1 MTKIIS
7 ASILS
12 ADAAHLGQE
21 CCDVLA
27 AGANWVHVDVMD
39 GFFVPQLTWGSKVV
53 KDVRQ
58 CVRGI
63 LDVHLMVHAPCV
75 QTYIDAGADCI
86 TIHPRTVSCPLK
98 VAELL
103 RHAGVKSGFAISP
116 DEDLSFFPAELWR
129 AFDFVLLM
137 SVVPGAAGQS
147 FLPASVQ
154 RLHWIKTQY
163 PDVVVSIDGGINCHT
178 IGHVKEADI
187 FVAGSAIFSPE
198 EKKKDCTQQKYVQ
211 SIEQLRQALCAF

>member
-1 MTKIIS
+1 
-7 ASILS
+7 
-12 ADAAHLGQE
+12 
-21 CCDVLA
+21 
-27 AGANWVHVDVMD
+27 
-39 GFFVPQLTWGSKVV
+39 
-53 KDVRQ
+53 
-58 CVRGI
+58 
-63 LDVHLMVHAPCV
+63 
-75 QTYIDAGADCI
+75 
-86 TIHPRTVSCPLK
+86 

-116 DEDLSFFPAELWR
+116 DEDLSFFPAELWH

-187 FVAGSAIFSPE
+187 FVAGSGIFSPE
-198 EKKKDCTQQKYVQ
+198 EKKKDRTQQKYVQ
-211 SIEQLRQALCAF
+211 SIDNLRRALCAS